1 MNTQQREMER
11 AAEIYKQIKD
21 ERRFKLAYVSGD
33 VMLGML
39 ARGIGQPIN
48 NEITTIKGVPD
59 NTLLLGVDYEIEYGA
74 FCFLL
79 GNLEFESLEENIRP
93 EALPLHTQI
102 DMDAGLNR
110 AQRRAK

>member
-11 AAEIYKQIKD
+11 AAEIYKKIKD
-21 ERRFKLAYVSGD
+21 ERRFKLAYISGD
-33 VMLGML
+33 QMVAMF
-39 ARGIGQPIN
+39 ARGIGQPVS
-48 NEITTIKGVPD
+48 NEITRIEGVPG
-59 NTLLLGVDYEIEYGA
+59 NTLVLGVDYEIEYGA

-79 GNLEFESLEENIRP
+79 GNLEFEPLEENVRP
-93 EALPLHTQI
+93 EALKLHTTV

>member
-11 AAEIYKQIKD
+11 AAEVYKQIKE
-21 ERRFKLAYVSGD
+21 ERRFKLAYISGD
-33 VMLGML
+33 NILGMFT
-39 ARGIGQPIN
+39 RFTGKPIN
-48 NEITTIKGVPD
+48 NEIISIKGVPD
-59 NTLLLGVDYEIEYGA
+59 NTLVLGVDYETEYGA

-79 GNLEFESLEENIRP
+79 GNLEFESVAENVRP
-93 EALPLHTQI
+93 EALTLHTQI